1 MSKLITIGQLSQ
13 ILGLVNAST
22 NKPLNHVLRYWEKE
36 IKQIRPRIINK
47 RRFYS
52 EKQVELIK
60 LIKFLLKEKGM
71 TINGVKSVLNSDLNK
86 LDDYKTYSLKADYY
100 KSKIKF
106 KSKKILDKINKLKNS
121 GKKNAY

>member
-1 MSKLITIGQLSQ
+1 
-13 ILGLVNAST
+13 
-22 NKPLNHVLRYWEKE
+22 
-36 IKQIRPRIINK
+36 
-47 RRFYS
+47 
-52 EKQVELIK
+52 
-60 LIKFLLKEKGM
+60 M

-106 KSKKILDKINKLKNS
+106 KSKKILDKINKLKNY